1 VRWPVVEFAGER
13 GGIGC
18 EIAQRVRR
26 RLGIDGGRRTGIAQV
41 VPHDVMA
48 AVRERLAERVGPG
61 QHGRAAREQNERR
74 RRVAE
79 MLDAERDAIGLDRR
93 HHASSVAMTSPDMRN
108 EWTVGYIVNL
118 QGRSWTGGAR
128 TAATGWVLD
137 LPRGGSHAPHRHDR
151 CSSGASATLTAPA
164 YSRRAS

>member
-48 AVRERLAERVGPG
+48 AVRERLAERVRPRE
-61 QHGRAAREQNERR
+61 HSRSAREENERR
-74 RRVAE
+74 RRIAE
-79 MLDAERDAIGLDRR
+79 VLDPERHAVRLDGR
-93 HHASSVAMTSPDMRN
+93 HHSTN
-108 EWTVGYIVNL
+108 W
-118 QGRSWTGGAR
+118 
-128 TAATGWVLD
+128 
-137 LPRGGSHAPHRHDR
+137 
-151 CSSGASATLTAPA
+151 
-164 YSRRAS
+164 